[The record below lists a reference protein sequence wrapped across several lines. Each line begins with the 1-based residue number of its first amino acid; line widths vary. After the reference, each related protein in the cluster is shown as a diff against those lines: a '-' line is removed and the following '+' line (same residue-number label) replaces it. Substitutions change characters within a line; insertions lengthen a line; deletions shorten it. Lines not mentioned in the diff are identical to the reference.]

1 MRVCVELGLE
11 PGPGF
16 APVSVLVLVPVPGDG
31 GLRTFLG
38 RRSGLTES
46 NKGAWLHWPCQEGS
60 SRKSRS
66 IVSMELGGRGLDGEV
81 SERVEKEKVKEVA
94 EDGWICVGR
103 GSSAETRGE
112 RGSWQKDETRLPDL
126 RIEERLELMN
136 RIKLLVYILRVF
148 QFILGRAKGAVKRSP
163 VVSTSGLVCEDNPSV
178 AESGYSC
185 SFLARRFGGF
195 LGCEKLLKD
204 LAQDSLP
211 PGIPGSTRVVDACP
225 GSCNKCRE
233 CSPGCALW
241 FVGNGVCDPEC
252 DNLSCQFDGG
262 DCWRVDCKLSA
273 WSSWS
278 ACSVT
283 CGPGGRVTRTRQII
297 VSPRNGGE
305 SCGALKAEETGC
317 NSHIPCPLSCT
328 VSEWGSWSRCSS
340 TCGVGHQMRERSV
353 IKAPKDQN
361 MFQCPETR
369 QIRECIMDTCS
380 SNCTL
385 GEFKFKSAVSGTPC
399 LLEQGCVERREIV
412 LPVFKPELG
421 NYTCNVEE
429 RPSDCSGLQL
439 VCPGPCQLSEWSD
452 WSSCSYSKEDS
463 GAEGGYRL
471 LKRRRREARRRM
483 RDARCE
489 DEVEVRACDESERQG
504 VEALVRCNMG
514 EWSSWSSCSTSC
526 GVGSRLRARWLLSEP
541 ESGDVLSESLIN
553 TEGVCGPLFQ
563 TKACNDRSCL
573 TDGCKVS
580 EWSQWS
586 SCSSRVCNSP
596 GLSKRHR
603 SVISLPRRG
612 DCPVLEESRDC
623 LGVCDHSVSVS
634 KSNCMFGD
642 WSAWSTC
649 QDDCYTRHAGG
660 EAGGRSSRQG
670 PRRYRHKMIVFNPKD
685 RDCSAES
692 EYSEVRECQEGCEGG
707 HLVETCQVT
716 EWGPW
721 SSCSANC
728 DGGTR
733 RRIRERVNSAR
744 GVGKTGP
751 RPLTRGAP
759 SGCPSLLEVEKCNTH
774 PCEYSCE
781 LSPWHSDARRSSVA
795 HDKRGTR
802 GGEAGE
808 SGGVGG
814 AGGAGEIAISDCS
827 ARCGVGVIGR
837 SRSVIGGGA
846 AIFGQDERGRY
857 ASKVCGPLRDT
868 IKCVRVSEECSI
880 DCQVGEWGA
889 WSACSASCGDGF
901 QSRSRE
907 LLVPSLGRRC
917 EASTEEL
924 RECFEGPCP
933 SSCHVSQWSEWTMC
947 LGGCD
952 ERPYKRRER
961 RILEPP
967 AAGLSCPVLEERADA
982 AGECPESERC
992 PSDCEVGEWSSWTEC
1007 DAKCGVGV
1015 EKRLRKVVRRESR
1028 GGAPCPNLEDVRPCS
1043 RGACRSDCLLGDWE
1057 EWGACSKSCG
1067 GGSRS
1072 RTREVVSQPSEGREC
1087 EFLKDFEPC
1096 NEFQCIATRDCEVGQ
1111 WSVWSPCSAS
1121 CGGGVKRR
1129 QREVQ
1134 VPATGGGRCEFELS
1148 QKVGCNGF
1156 RCPGEPCIDR
1166 PEAQEVVP
1174 CSILKA
1180 MFGCQKRLID
1190 VAKSNGVPYPEDR
1203 PPEARIMDG
1212 CPATCGMCTECAPG
1226 CQLRDVGNLSCDPA
1240 CNNAACRF
1248 DDGDCEKNSPHKAS
1262 CVLPKLSEAFLFLSK
1277 WEDQGKR
1284 GGRSDFLELRD
1295 HSGVQGL
1302 DVLKTLK
1309 DSSDNSLAVL
1319 ESRSSGSVQA
1329 RGPET
1334 SAGGGGGGGEG
1345 GEGGGGGEGKGGEE
1359 HDQRVQEGGHCLH
1372 SCKES
1377 GFIQLI
1383 EPKGTPLLY
1392 VDGDGIP
1399 RIPACEEDECPYLM
1413 IQEAPQMIGS
1423 VNTLY
1428 KRDLKHS
1435 YTYIMY
1441 RDIGEPIFI
1450 TGDHQRVILGP
1461 VGTLYL
1467 ISIDSFYPEFGDPS
1481 FEKYRLWSLV
1491 DVSQQKIIQ
1500 EFVELRLVCVK
1511 NPNSLSSNLG
1521 SSGPPPD
1528 PKPKRESG
1536 GATTQYQRPLRFLSQ
1551 TSASDSNLDS
1561 RVWEDPDS
1569 TQRGLLQ
1576 ASPQRGLLQ
1585 ERPFTYVMGKRRFC
1599 EDQPEVK
1606 EQGILCETLST
1617 MCEMNIPNPQNYGL
1631 PENSFVWQVCPAT
1644 CNRCSECSAGC
1655 PEWFRGNTV
1664 CDQACNNA
1672 ACNFDDG
1679 DCGGAE
1685 DAGSSRKDAGSSRKD
1700 AGSSRKDAGSSRE
1713 DAGSSRE
1720 DAGSSREE
1728 EEGQEEASSD
1738 NVVIPEGAI
1747 TYFAGK
1753 FRNCTDIPELI
1764 DSLASCKA
1772 LKQTCQLKLPLSA
1785 SSLEAGLSHSSTIS
1799 QVCPKTCGICEECA
1813 PGCPKWFI
1821 DNGYCDVS
1829 CQNPE
1834 CQFDGKDCSGETA
1847 AWKPRM
1853 PVGTPRDS
1861 RRPSVSSGAGQGQGQ
1876 GQGPVSSKKTSSRRG
1891 CVDSPL
1897 VVEVFNRGCEELR
1910 TSFGCS
1916 IPVEKIPRDGAGLPE
1931 GDSLRERPF
1940 TMIFNEKR
1948 YCEDQPEVAKKGISC
1963 KNLSS
1968 MCNASI
1974 PSAKTGNTVCDRAC
1988 NNAACNFDDGDCGGA
2003 EDAGSSRKDAG
2014 SSREDA
2020 GSSRKEAG
2028 RCRDD
2033 PQVEE
2038 VSGFSCEQI
2047 TSIFDCSTLL
2057 RDLPGSSI
2065 PEDVPRDTLL
2075 RHACAES
2082 CGLCEA
2088 FSSERRRPGG
2098 RDREERSGPGSKA
2111 CKDDVFISYVTGRCR
2126 DIMNFSVSLS
2136 EVCNEALS
2144 ERTVLRES
2152 KRSSAFS
2159 MNKRVYDHC
2168 PRSCGRCRGDCE
2180 DDSKLQPG
2188 ECRVAIETASIQGF
2202 GCDMPLLQVSFSLA
2216 ERFGDEK
2223 EYLLLSDVCAR
2234 SCNYCSSAQEGT
2246 DGEAVLLDPR
2256 SSNSMCSIKSTKHWG
2271 SGYLLE
2277 LRPDA
2282 QEETGGSRLMVSC
2295 NSGYSSSDR
2304 RDTVEAIC
2312 DLKSSVYMLPETFKC
2327 EEPHVDVMRVEL
2339 EISEASDLDFTAVS
2353 SIYTALYSTLPIYQP
2368 NGLRIEAI
2376 GTTRFEGIAG
2386 EGEQSLRCEDQNHQ
2400 LKAFGI
2406 NCSMLKP
2413 FCSKTLEELAK
2424 QFNRSIPDGVSANV
2438 KVSLACPVTCDNCQ
2452 EFLDVVNSLRGEQ
2465 GEEREA
2471 EEETEAEED
2480 SAARESG
2487 DEARPEQRRE
2497 ERAGRRG
2504 HPSRRGG
2511 GSGLGPLYVLFD
2523 VGFFQS
2529 SSRGRESS
2537 FESALKD
2544 HKIARRFVTT
2554 LKAQFASRGVRLAP
2568 KEFEAGSWD
2577 SQHAVVSNSKLASE
2591 DTAARRMRSRFRRHR
2606 MVRILKSDWERFYS
2620 GQKGVGM
2627 DEEARNL
2634 FYTSGISMP
2643 LMRSSRFGAKEAVF
2657 LKRPLRYLQ
2666 NSYLRCGGKTVS
2678 SASLGSL
2685 SSTSQFS
2692 YSAKGSRGPSFVE
2705 TEGSCCGLPQDFR
2718 AVLVNEGCGSLIY
2731 DRVPDKHQMD
2741 LFCRGTS
2748 STKTSCFLRFQ
2759 QVIDQ
2764 YRDRRGPL
2772 CNTVEF
2778 AQQLLL
2784 AWCYRRPG
2792 EAQAGAESVEA
2803 GRRTGEAQAGA
2814 GGVEAGSGEDYCFSS
2829 IKETIAVGMD
2839 SQDFVSA
2846 EFGTFRSR
2854 CHPEG
2859 CFRSHLRYF
2868 DAITQ
2873 LHAAWGYPLPSS
2885 PLRRA
2890 DSGAGSA
2897 TSSGVRT
2904 AAAAAA
2910 SASASA
2916 SSSSPGSGAES
2927 GDALGSST
2935 GGSSTYS
2942 NLEVLLEESNEDW
2955 LDLLCTRTSSGAHCQ
2970 ESLSILLERNPIKS
2984 KTLLLNPCHSKCFMI
2999 VAGRLGASLQRFGQ
3013 LAADPQSESLG
3024 LLLRHYSRH
3033 FCVKNSKG
3041 QSCGPLLFAGASF
3054 ALEASL
3060 SHKQTAGRDSGAESR
3075 AGRRPGQAGPGT
3087 RGAGP
3092 TENGDPTPGLETHK
3106 LDNYCSSGCFSYYV
3120 GDGMCDLQC
3129 FNEACSWDKGDCLSS
3144 SMYPEIYQPLEDL
3157 FKGCLAGSS
3166 PKPHGPTGTGGG
3178 PRQGGTCSS
3187 TCRARYSILT
3197 ETLGCCTSVAVDLY
3211 QSLTQLLDVQ
3221 SQGGESRRLDGPFSS
3236 SLSSMWSISRLEQ
3249 MCGMSLDR
3257 TCSDGLPRIQVR
3269 MTLALSHPDPGLAE
3283 DPQAPL
3289 GLSRVVSRSLGIL
3302 DSDITKVFFTSKT
3315 PLPQSGSRDSGFLVD
3330 VVIDTGSTELIDL
3343 DERLLL
3349 QGQIDKL
3356 QRRWGLELCH
3366 ELGDS
3371 HGEEC
3376 SVRLLEVISEPTSS
3390 IGISNSTSPALPWM
3404 NSVGFSYLNKD
3415 LPPEPCSV
3423 NHQYLQDA
3431 SRYKVVPISA
3441 QPGPSAAAG
3450 QTLSTGLSSLSSH
3463 KSMAHGSKLSVSCSG
3478 GGYYASAGRSPD
3490 TLACNNGRWEA
3501 ASGLRCTRRCQGLPK
3516 LPSGLRLQN
3525 NPSLAGAGQEST
3537 PTLAHGAVLH
3547 VECLSEEY
3555 KSTSAI
3561 TQDSIECLDGAW
3573 TTPRL
3578 QCTRSCTNLSSTSLG
3593 PSSTVVGR
3601 EYRDR
3606 DQRKVFCSDDY
3617 YLSPKSGRSTVS
3629 SRSRP
3634 HHGPKHPHRKSQ
3646 PGPEDPPALLEELAV
3661 SKSYNGIS
3669 TLDEAIRR
3677 GYYILTCKNGTWE
3690 SEPLICVKGTLTDYS
3705 KVRRGIQVTMTH
3717 IFSIKTLLACIVI
3730 ISSVFAIAIGIWL
3743 AWVLRYKKLTEM
3755 YNADQ
3760 LERVEGARRVLLELS
3775 GIEYMQN
3782 QTSLDQTTENSN
3794 VLSQNQHPDQTPP
3807 PQPPSSSWES
3817 LNHLMDDDHNHNS
3830 HLHCPTQKHVGR

>member
-1 MRVCVELGLE
+1 
-11 PGPGF
+11 
-16 APVSVLVLVPVPGDG
+16 
-31 GLRTFLG
+31 
-38 RRSGLTES
+38 
-46 NKGAWLHWPCQEGS
+46 
-60 SRKSRS
+60 
-66 IVSMELGGRGLDGEV
+66 
-81 SERVEKEKVKEVA
+81 
-94 EDGWICVGR
+94 
-103 GSSAETRGE
+103 
-112 RGSWQKDETRLPDL
+112 
-126 RIEERLELMN
+126 MN

-148 QFILGRAKGAVKRSP
+148 QFILWRAKGAVKRSP

-278 ACSVT
+278 ACSVS

-369 QIRECIMDTCS
+369 QIRECILDTCS

-421 NYTCNVEE
+421 NYTCIVEE

-452 WSSCSYSKEDS
+452 WSSCSYFKEDS
-463 GAEGGYRL
+463 GADGGYRL

-526 GVGSRLRARWLLSEP
+526 GLGSRLRARWLLSEP
-541 ESGDVLSESLIN
+541 ENEDVLSESLIN

-660 EAGGRSSRQG
+660 EAAGRSRQG

-733 RRIRERVNSAR
+733 RRIRERVNSVR
-744 GVGKTGP
+744 GVGKAGP

-808 SGGVGG
+808 SGGAEG
-814 AGGAGEIAISDCS
+814 IAISDCS

-837 SRSVIGGGA
+837 SRSVMGGGA
-846 AIFGQDERGRY
+846 AIFGQDEQGRL

-868 IKCVRVSEECSI
+868 IKCVRVSEDCSI

-907 LLVPSLGRRC
+907 LLVPSLGRKC
-917 EASTEEL
+917 EANTEEL

-1028 GGAPCPNLEDVRPCS
+1028 GGAPCPNLEDLRPCS
-1043 RGACRSDCLLGDWE
+1043 RGACKSDCLLGDWE

-1134 VPATGGGRCEFELS
+1134 VPATGGGRCEFELN

-1284 GGRSDFLELRD
+1284 GGRGDFLELLG
-1295 HSGVQGL
+1295 HSGVPST

-1309 DSSDNSLAVL
+1309 DSSDNSLVVL
-1319 ESRSSGSVQA
+1319 ESHSSDGVQA
-1329 RGPET
+1329 RGPGP
-1334 SAGGGGGGGEG
+1334 SAGEPA
-1345 GEGGGGGEGKGGEE
+1345 GGEE
-1359 HDQRVQEGGHCLH
+1359 PDAEGKNTIREYRKGDIVYIRCDQGRRFRKYAAIPYFKYQ
-1372 SCKES
+1372 CKES

-1399 RIPACEEDECPYLM
+1399 RIPACEEDECPYLI

-1511 NPNSLSSNLG
+1511 NPNLLSSNLG
-1521 SSGPPPD
+1521 SGGPAPD
-1528 PKPKRESG
+1528 PGPRRESG
-1536 GATTQYQRPLRFLSQ
+1536 GATVQYQRPLRFLSQ
-1551 TSASDSNLDS
+1551 VSASGSNLDS
-1561 RVWEDPDS
+1561 RVWEDQDS
-1569 TQRGLLQ
+1569 PRPEPPWRG
-1576 ASPQRGLLQ
+1576 LQ

-1631 PENSFVWQVCPAT
+1631 PENSFVWQVCPST
-1644 CNRCSECSAGC
+1644 CNRCRECSAGC

-1679 DCGGAE
+1679 DCGGAKADSDQE
-1685 DAGSSRKDAGSSRKD
+1685 PGEVA
-1700 AGSSRKDAGSSRE
+1700 E
-1713 DAGSSRE
+1713 
-1720 DAGSSREE
+1720 REE
-1728 EEGQEEASSD
+1728 EEGHGASSD

-1834 CQFDGKDCSGETA
+1834 CQFDGKDCLGETT
-1847 AWKPRM
+1847 AWKPKM
-1853 PVGTPRDS
+1853 PVGAPRDS
-1861 RRPSVSSGAGQGQGQ
+1861 RRPSASPGAS
-1876 GQGPVSSKKTSSRRG
+1876 QGPASSKKGSSRRG
-1891 CVDSPL
+1891 CMDSPL
-1897 VVEVFNRGCEELR
+1897 VLEAFNRGCEELR

-1931 GDSLRERPF
+1931 GVKPGARLRDLEDSLRERPF

-1948 YCEDQPEVAKKGISC
+1948 YCEDQPEVAKRGISC

-1974 PSAKTGNTVCDRAC
+1974 PSAKTYGLPDGTPIWRVCPATCNRCRECSAGCPEWFRGNTVCDQAC

-2003 EDAGSSRKDAG
+2003 KADSDREPGEVAEREGERAREGGDRSYEIDSGGETRDGEASDE
-2014 SSREDA
+2014 SSREG
-2020 GSSRKEAG
+2020 GSDLDRQFFSMLKERG
-2028 RCRDD
+2028 QECRDD

-2065 PEDVPRDTLL
+2065 PEDVPKDTLL

-2098 RDREERSGPGSKA
+2098 RDREERSGPGSNT

-2246 DGEAVLLDPR
+2246 EGEAVLDPR
-2256 SSNSMCSIKSTKHWG
+2256 SSDSMCSIKSTKHWG

-2282 QEETGGSRLMVSC
+2282 QEETGGSRLVVSC

-2312 DLKSSVYMLPETFKC
+2312 DLKSSIYVLPETFKC

-2339 EISEASDLDFTAVS
+2339 EINEASDLDFTAVS

-2386 EGEQSLRCEDQNHQ
+2386 EGEESLRCEDQNHQ

-2424 QFNRSIPDGVSANV
+2424 QFNRSIPEGVSANV

-2452 EFLDVVNSLRGEQ
+2452 EFLDVVSSLRSEQ

-2471 EEETEAEED
+2471 EEETEEED
-2480 SAARESG
+2480 SARERERESG
-2487 DEARPEQRRE
+2487 DSARDLSDEGRPEQR
-2497 ERAGRRG
+2497 AGRGG

-2511 GSGLGPLYVLFD
+2511 GSELGPLYVLFD

-2577 SQHAVVSNSKLASE
+2577 SQHAVETPDGEDTQVRLGKVLLGAKGGRDGRGGEKPVLYQWNLHAAHEKLAI
-2591 DTAARRMRSRFRRHR
+2591 R
-2606 MVRILKSDWERFYS
+2606 
-2620 GQKGVGM
+2620 GQGGRLF
-2627 DEEARNL
+2627 EEASAVPPELLPEVRREGGVL
-2634 FYTSGISMP
+2634 HEPVLLLSQGQPRAELCRDGGLVLWAAPGFQSRSG
-2643 LMRSSRFGAKEAVF
+2643 E
-2657 LKRPLRYLQ
+2657 
-2666 NSYLRCGGKTVS
+2666 
-2678 SASLGSL
+2678 
-2685 SSTSQFS
+2685 
-2692 YSAKGSRGPSFVE
+2692 RG
-2705 TEGSCCGLPQDFR
+2705 
-2718 AVLVNEGCGSLIY
+2718 
-2731 DRVPDKHQMD
+2731 MD

-2748 STKTSCFLRFQ
+2748 STRTSCFLRFQ

-2764 YRDRRGPL
+2764 YRGRRGPL

-2778 AQQLLL
+2778 AQQLLQ
-2784 AWCYRRPG
+2784 AWCYRGPEARGRRG
-2792 EAQAGAESVEA
+2792 EESVEA
-2803 GRRTGEAQAGA
+2803 EA
-2814 GGVEAGSGEDYCFSS
+2814 EAGTEKDGDYCFSS
-2829 IKETIAVGMD
+2829 IKETISVGMD

-2885 PLRRA
+2885 PLRRS

-2897 TSSGVRT
+2897 TSSGARAATT
-2904 AAAAAA
+2904 AAT
-2910 SASASA
+2910 SP
-2916 SSSSPGSGAES
+2916 SPGLGAES
-2927 GDALGSST
+2927 GDASGPSAGS
-2935 GGSSTYS
+2935 SSTYS

-3013 LAADPQSESLG
+3013 LATDPQSESLG

-3060 SHKQTAGRDSGAESR
+3060 SHKQTAGRDSAESR
-3075 AGRRPGQAGPGT
+3075 AGRRPGLGGPGA
-3087 RGAGP
+3087 RGAAP
-3092 TENGDPTPGLETHK
+3092 VESGDPAPGLETHK

-3129 FNEACSWDKGDCLSS
+3129 FNEACSWDRGDCLSS

-3166 PKPHGPTGTGGG
+3166 PKPHRAAGVGG

-3211 QSLTQLLDVQ
+3211 QSMTQLMDVQ
-3221 SQGGESRRLDGPFSS
+3221 SQGGESRRSDGPFSS
-3236 SLSSMWSISRLEQ
+3236 SLNSMWSISRLEQ

-3269 MTLALSHPDPGLAE
+3269 MTLALSHPDLGLAE

-3302 DSDITKVFFTSKT
+3302 ESDITKVFFTSKV
-3315 PLPQSGSRDSGFLVD
+3315 PFPQSGSRDLGFLVD

-3356 QRRWGLELCH
+3356 QRRWALELCH

-3371 HGEEC
+3371 HSEEC

-3450 QTLSTGLSSLSSH
+3450 QILSAGFSSLSSH

-3516 LPSGLRLQN
+3516 LPNGLRLQN
-3525 NPSLAGAGQEST
+3525 SPALAVPGQEQT
-3537 PTLAHGAVLH
+3537 LTLAHGAVLH
-3547 VECLSEEY
+3547 VECFSEEY

-3561 TQDSIECLDGAW
+3561 IQDSIECLDGAW
-3573 TTPRL
+3573 TAPRL

-3634 HHGPKHPHRKSQ
+3634 PHGPKHPHRKSQ
-3646 PGPEDPPALLEELAV
+3646 PGPEDSPALLEELAV

-3730 ISSVFAIAIGIWL
+3730 ISSVFAIALGIWL

-3760 LERVEGARRVLLELS
+3760 LERVESARRVLLELS
-3775 GIEYMQN
+3775 GIEYMQS
-3782 QTSLDQTTENSN
+3782 QTSIDQTTENSN
-3794 VLSQNQHPDQTPP
+3794 VLSQNQPRDQTPP
-3807 PQPPSSSWES
+3807 PPSSSWES
-3817 LNHLMDDDHNHNS
+3817 LNHLMDDDDDDNNNRH
-3830 HLHCPTQKHVGR
+3830 HCPTKKHMGL